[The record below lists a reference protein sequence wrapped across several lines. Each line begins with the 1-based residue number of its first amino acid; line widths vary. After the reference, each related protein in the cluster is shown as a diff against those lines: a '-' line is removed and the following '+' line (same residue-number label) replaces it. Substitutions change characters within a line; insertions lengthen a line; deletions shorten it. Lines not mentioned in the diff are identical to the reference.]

1 MLRYSHGFYTKT
13 LLKIFLKLQSTDVTK
28 SLCFLNSELLVLWN
42 FELQTNMFDYVILR
56 DVTQVF
62 FMKNSVVESL
72 QCINMD
78 CSKIRWKL
86 LDKCLYHSS

>member
-1 MLRYSHGFYTKT
+1 
-13 LLKIFLKLQSTDVTK
+13 
-28 SLCFLNSELLVLWN
+28 
-42 FELQTNMFDYVILR
+42 MFDYVILR

-78 CSKIRWKL
+78 CSKIR
-86 LDKCLYHSS
+86 

>member
-1 MLRYSHGFYTKT
+1 
-13 LLKIFLKLQSTDVTK
+13 
-28 SLCFLNSELLVLWN
+28 
-42 FELQTNMFDYVILR
+42 MFDYVILR